1 MTPAEA
7 ATALIQSF
15 RLPPQ
20 AHAVWVSTE
29 INRSTGEAQSVLMV
43 ANNPAFSQPDVPEV
57 FMGYRVRKH
66 PWPSDPRQVM
76 GVLS

>member
-15 RLPPQ
+15 RQPPQ
-20 AHAVWVSTE
+20 AHAVWVRTE
-29 INRSTGEAQSVLMV
+29 INTVTGEAQSVLMV
-43 ANNPAFSQPDVPEV
+43 AHNPAFQEPKIPEH
-57 FMGYRVRKH
+57 FMSYEVRRH

>member
-15 RLPPQ
+15 RQPPQ
-20 AHAVWVSTE
+20 AHAVWVRTE
-29 INRSTGEAQSVLMV
+29 INQSTGEAQSILMV
-43 ANNPAFSQPDVPEV
+43 ANNPAFQQPNVPNQL
-57 FMGYRVRKH
+57 MGYEVRAH
-66 PWPSDPRQVM
+66 AWPSDPRHVM